1 MLDTT
6 TFAVVDGVAR
16 ITMASDTLWLIGVLV
31 FFGIY
36 ATYTTGRDT
45 VLDILFRLSLWYK

>member
-1 MLDTT
+1 MPDTT

-16 ITMASDTLWLIGVLV
+16 ITMASDMLWLIGVLV

-45 VLDILFRLSLWYK
+45 VLDILFRLSMWYK

>member
-1 MLDTT
+1 MPDTT

-16 ITMASDTLWLIGVLV
+16 ITMASDVLWLVGILV

-36 ATYTTGRDT
+36 ATFTTGRDT
-45 VLDILFRLSLWYK
+45 VLDILFRLSMWYK